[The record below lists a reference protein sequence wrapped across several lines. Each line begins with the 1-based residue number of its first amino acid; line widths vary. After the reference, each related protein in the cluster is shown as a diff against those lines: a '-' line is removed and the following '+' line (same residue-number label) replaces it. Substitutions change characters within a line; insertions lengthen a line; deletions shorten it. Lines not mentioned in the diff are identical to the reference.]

1 MQSVTLSSLAN
12 ALNAARLAGADP
24 VSAEDLRPLPP
35 AGVAHD
41 HVLIGDTGR
50 IVRLPRLSQT
60 GRSAADNLRYQ
71 TACFARAEP
80 SGATPR
86 LHGTL
91 PPAPSLPMGA
101 LVIDAIA
108 GRPVRLP
115 DDLAAIA
122 RCLAAIHS
130 LPVPDLT
137 DPAAAGQLPVQ
148 PDPVASTLATIE
160 DQAAWLDRAGLD
172 PDSVAII
179 RSAIESVRKGG
190 HWPSAQHA
198 CVLVVTDSHPG
209 NYLIDRQGKA
219 WFVDLEKAAYSQPAI
234 DVAHATLPTSTGWD
248 LRVTGTVGRDAVSA
262 FESAYL
268 AALPADVR
276 AGVEPW
282 LTPMR
287 RLTWLRT
294 VTWFVRWRAR
304 SGIEADPWNADD
316 LPATLGA
323 HLRSHV
329 RDALS
334 AENLANLW
342 ADFTGNG

>member
-1 MQSVTLSSLAN
+1 MQPVFLSGLAD

-24 VSAEDLRPLPP
+24 VSPEDLQPLPP

-41 HVLIGDTGR
+41 HVLIGSTGR
-50 IVRLPRLSQT
+50 IVRVPRLSQT

-71 TACFARAEP
+71 AACFARAEP

-91 PPAPSLPMGA
+91 SPSQCLPMGA
-101 LVIDAIA
+101 LVSDAIA
-108 GRPVRLP
+108 GRPVKLP

-122 RCLAAIHS
+122 ECLAAIHG
-130 LPVPDLT
+130 LPVPDIN
-137 DPAAAGQLPVQ
+137 DPAATEPLPVH

-160 DQAAWLDRAGLD
+160 DQAAWLDRAGLE
-172 PDSVAII
+172 PASGAII
-179 RSAIESVRKGG
+179 RTAIDSVRHGG
-190 HWPSAQHA
+190 YWPNARLA
-198 CVLVVTDSHPG
+198 CVLVVSDSHPG

-234 DVAHATLPTSTGWD
+234 DVAHVTLPTSTGWD
-248 LRVTGTVGRDAVSA
+248 LRVTGTAGPDAVTA
-262 FESAYL
+262 FEAAYL

-282 LTPMR
+282 LAPMR

-304 SGIEADPWNADD
+304 SGIDADPWNADD
-316 LPATLGA
+316 LPAALGA

-329 RDALS
+329 RHALS
-334 AENLANLW
+334 PENLAQMW
-342 ADFTGNG
+342 ADLTA